1 MLGESEPLLILLLL
15 LALGLLARNSLL
27 AGSAAVLILL
37 RLAGATPLLG
47 WLGRY
52 GISAGI
58 FLLILAILVPVAD
71 GRIPLGAF
79 FAELLRPAGL
89 VAVLVS
95 AAAAYV
101 AKDGVELLARQP
113 SVMVG
118 LIAGSIAGV
127 LVGGVPTGPLIAAGI
142 TALLARLFR

>member
-1 MLGESEPLLILLLL
+1 MLAVPEPMVILLLL

-27 AGSAAVLILL
+27 TGSAAVLILL
-37 RLAGATPLLG
+37 RLAGADPLLRL
-47 WLGRY
+47 LGRY

-71 GRIPLGAF
+71 GRISLGHF
-79 FAELLRPAGL
+79 FGELLRPAGL
-89 VAVLVS
+89 VAVAVS

-101 AKDGVELLARQP
+101 ARGGVELLARQP

-118 LIAGSIAGV
+118 LIVGSIAGV

-142 TALLARLFR
+142 TALLARLLR